1 MSTKAKVAA
10 KKEVVKDEPKPE
22 PVVETKPDVV
32 DEAVS
37 VDDEKKVTFDELMEQ
52 WTEQYKA
59 VRQAVLGLGGMQ
71 VQLRRAHNQAMRVQ
85 SQKKKPRRVAV
96 DSGILKPVAL
106 PAEAVVFLKD
116 VGVAIP
122 ESGLMR
128 RTELSGAIYDYVK
141 SKTLYKPDPSRETGF
156 DRKVIIPDEKLRKL
170 FSLGKDATLDFSSI
184 NSNLAVIY
192 KHAKEVAGDA
202 PVVSAPAPVPA
213 AAAPK
218 AAAPVKAAA
227 KGKAATTTA

>member
-1 MSTKAKVAA
+1 MSSTKAKVAA

-22 PVVETKPDVV
+22 PVVVESKPEVV
-32 DEAVS
+32 ENESDNE
-37 VDDEKKVTFDELMEQ
+37 DKKVTFDELMEQ
-52 WTEQYKA
+52 FNEQYKT
-59 VRQAVLGLGGMQ
+59 VRQGMLALGGMQ
-71 VQLRRAHNQAMRVQ
+71 VQLRRAHNQAMRAQ

-106 PAEAVVFLKD
+106 PLEAVAFLKD

-141 SKTLYKPDPSRETGF
+141 SKTLYKPDPSRETGY

-192 KHAKEVAGDA
+192 KHAKELAGETPA
-202 PVVSAPAPVPA
+202 VVSAPAPAPA
-213 AAAPK
+213 PTK
-218 AAAPVKAAA
+218 TVS
-227 KGKAATTTA
+227 KAATKGKTATA

>member
-1 MSTKAKVAA
+1 MSSTKATKVA

-22 PVVETKPDVV
+22 PVVDVKPEVV
-32 DEAVS
+32 ENESDNE
-37 VDDEKKVTFDELMEQ
+37 DKKVTFDELMEQ
-52 WTEQYKA
+52 WTEQYKN
-59 VRQAVLGLGGMQ
+59 VRQAVLALGGMQ
-71 VQLRRAHNQAMRVQ
+71 VQLRRAHNQAMRAQ

-106 PAEAVVFLKD
+106 PLEAVAFLKD

-141 SKTLYKPDPSRETGF
+141 SKTLYKPDPSRETGY

-192 KHAKEVAGDA
+192 KHAKELAGETPA
-202 PVVSAPAPVPA
+202 VVPAPAPAPA
-213 AAAPK
+213 KAAPK
-218 AAAPVKAAA
+218 AAA
-227 KGKAATTTA
+227 KGKTATA

>member
-1 MSTKAKVAA
+1 MSSTKATKVA

-22 PVVETKPDVV
+22 PVVEVKPEVV
-32 DEAVS
+32 ENESDNE
-37 VDDEKKVTFDELMEQ
+37 DKKVTFDELMEQ
-52 WTEQYKA
+52 WTEQYKN
-59 VRQAVLGLGGMQ
+59 VRQAVLALGGMQ
-71 VQLRRAHNQAMRVQ
+71 VQLRRAHNQAMRAQ

-106 PAEAVVFLKD
+106 PLEAVAFLKD

-141 SKTLYKPDPSRETGF
+141 SKTLYKPDPSRETGY

-192 KHAKEVAGDA
+192 KHAKELAGETPA
-202 PVVSAPAPVPA
+202 VVPAPAPAPA
-213 AAAPK
+213 KAAPK
-218 AAAPVKAAA
+218 AAA
-227 KGKAATTTA
+227 KGKTATA

>member
-1 MSTKAKVAA
+1 MSSTKATKVA

-22 PVVETKPDVV
+22 PVVEVKPEVV
-32 DEAVS
+32 ENESDNE
-37 VDDEKKVTFDELMEQ
+37 DKKVTFDELMEQ
-52 WTEQYKA
+52 FNEQYKT
-59 VRQAVLGLGGMQ
+59 VRQGMLALGGMQ
-71 VQLRRAHNQAMRVQ
+71 VQLRRAHNQAMRAQ

-106 PAEAVVFLKD
+106 PLEAVAFLKD

-141 SKTLYKPDPSRETGF
+141 SKTLYKPDPSRETGY

-202 PVVSAPAPVPA
+202 PVVSAPAPAAPARAA
-213 AAAPK
+213 AAAPAK
-218 AAAPVKAAA
+218 AT
-227 KGKAATTTA
+227 KGKAATNTA

>member
-1 MSTKAKVAA
+1 MSSTKAKAA

-22 PVVETKPDVV
+22 PVVVETKPEVV

-106 PAEAVVFLKD
+106 PAEAIVFLKD
-116 VGVAIP
+116 VGVTIP

-202 PVVSAPAPVPA
+202 PVVSAPAPAPVPA
-213 AAAPK
+213 KSAAAP
-218 AAAPVKAAA
+218 KAAA

>member
-59 VRQAVLGLGGMQ
+59 VRQAVLALGGMQ

-202 PVVSAPAPVPA
+202 PVVSAPAPAPA
-213 AAAPK
+213 PAKAAP
-218 AAAPVKAAA
+218 KAAA

>member
-1 MSTKAKVAA
+1 MSSTKAKAA

-22 PVVETKPDVV
+22 PVVVETKPEVV

-59 VRQAVLGLGGMQ
+59 VRQAVLALGGMQ

-202 PVVSAPAPVPA
+202 PVVSAPAPAPVPA
-213 AAAPK
+213 KSAAAP
-218 AAAPVKAAA
+218 KAAA

>member
-1 MSTKAKVAA
+1 MSSTKKVAA

-22 PVVETKPDVV
+22 PVVVETKPDVV
-32 DEAVS
+32 DEAAS

-59 VRQAVLGLGGMQ
+59 VRQAVLALGGMQ

-116 VGVAIP
+116 VGVTIP

-202 PVVSAPAPVPA
+202 PVVSAPAPAPA
-213 AAAPK
+213 PAKAAPK
-218 AAAPVKAAA
+218 AAAKS
-227 KGKAATTTA
+227 KAATTTA

>member
-1 MSTKAKVAA
+1 MSSTKATKVA

-22 PVVETKPDVV
+22 PVVEVKPEVV
-32 DEAVS
+32 ENESDNE
-37 VDDEKKVTFDELMEQ
+37 DKKVTFDELMEQ
-52 WTEQYKA
+52 WTEQYKN
-59 VRQAVLGLGGMQ
+59 VRQAVLALGGMQ
-71 VQLRRAHNQAMRVQ
+71 VQLRRAHNQAMRAQ

-106 PAEAVVFLKD
+106 PLEAVAFLKD

-141 SKTLYKPDPSRETGF
+141 SKTLYKPDPSRETGY

-192 KHAKEVAGDA
+192 KHAKELAGETPA
-202 PVVSAPAPVPA
+202 VVSAPAPAPA
-213 AAAPK
+213 PAKAAPK
-218 AAAPVKAAA
+218 AVA
-227 KGKAATTTA
+227 KGKTATA

>member
-1 MSTKAKVAA
+1 MSSTKATKVA
-10 KKEVVKDEPKPE
+10 KKEVVKDESKPE
-22 PVVETKPDVV
+22 PVVETKPEVV

-52 WTEQYKA
+52 FNEQYKA
-59 VRQAVLGLGGMQ
+59 AKQVVLGLGGMI
-71 VQLRRAHNQAMRVQ
+71 VQIRRAHNQAMRVQ

-116 VGVAIP
+116 VGVTIP

-202 PVVSAPAPVPA
+202 PVVSAPAPAPA
-213 AAAPK
+213 PAPAK
-218 AAAPVKAAA
+218 AAPVKATA
-227 KGKAATTTA
+227 KGKAAITTA

>member
-22 PVVETKPDVV
+22 PVVVETKPDVV
-32 DEAVS
+32 DEAAS

-59 VRQAVLGLGGMQ
+59 VRQAVLALGGMQ

-192 KHAKEVAGDA
+192 KHAKELAGDA
-202 PVVSAPAPVPA
+202 PVVSAPAPAPA
-213 AAAPK
+213 PAK
-218 AAAPVKAAA
+218 AAAPKAAA

>member
-22 PVVETKPDVV
+22 PVVVETKPEVV
-32 DEAVS
+32 DEAAS

-59 VRQAVLGLGGMQ
+59 VRQAVLALGGMQ

-116 VGVAIP
+116 VGVTIP

-202 PVVSAPAPVPA
+202 PVVSAPAPAPA
-213 AAAPK
+213 PAKAAP
-218 AAAPVKAAA
+218 KAAA
-227 KGKAATTTA
+227 KGKAASTTA

>member
-1 MSTKAKVAA
+1 MSSTKAKAA

-22 PVVETKPDVV
+22 PVVVETKPEVV

-202 PVVSAPAPVPA
+202 PVVSAPAPAPVPA
-213 AAAPK
+213 KSAAAP
-218 AAAPVKAAA
+218 KAAA

>member
-1 MSTKAKVAA
+1 MSSTKATKVA

-22 PVVETKPDVV
+22 PVVVETKPEVV
-32 DEAVS
+32 ENESDNE
-37 VDDEKKVTFDELMEQ
+37 DKKVTFDELMEQ
-52 WTEQYKA
+52 FNEQYKN
-59 VRQAVLGLGGMQ
+59 VRQGMLALGGMQ
-71 VQLRRAHNQAMRVQ
+71 VQLRRAHNQAMRAQ

-106 PAEAVVFLKD
+106 PVEAVAFLKD

-141 SKTLYKPDPSRETGF
+141 SKSLYKPDPSRETGF

-192 KHAKEVAGDA
+192 KNAKEVAGDA
-202 PVVSAPAPVPA
+202 PA
-213 AAAPK
+213 AAAPAPAPSTAAKK
-218 AAAPVKAAA
+218 APA

>member
-1 MSTKAKVAA
+1 MSSTKAKAA

-22 PVVETKPDVV
+22 PVVVETKPEVV
-32 DEAVS
+32 DEAAS

-59 VRQAVLGLGGMQ
+59 VRQAVLALGGMQ

-116 VGVAIP
+116 VGVTIP

-202 PVVSAPAPVPA
+202 PVVSAPAPAPVPA
-213 AAAPK
+213 KSAAAP
-218 AAAPVKAAA
+218 KAAA

>member
-22 PVVETKPDVV
+22 PVVVETKPEVV
-32 DEAVS
+32 DEAAS

-59 VRQAVLGLGGMQ
+59 VRQAVLALGGMQ

-116 VGVAIP
+116 VGVTIP

-141 SKTLYKPDPSRETGF
+141 SKTLYKPDPSRESGF
-156 DRKVIIPDEKLRKL
+156 DRKVLIPDEKLRKL

-202 PVVSAPAPVPA
+202 PVVSAPAPAPA
-213 AAAPK
+213 PAKAAP
-218 AAAPVKAAA
+218 KAAA
-227 KGKAATTTA
+227 KGKAASTTA

>member
-1 MSTKAKVAA
+1 MSSTKATKVA

-22 PVVETKPDVV
+22 PVVEVKPEVV
-32 DEAVS
+32 ENESDNE
-37 VDDEKKVTFDELMEQ
+37 DKKVTFDELMEQ
-52 WTEQYKA
+52 WTEQYKN
-59 VRQAVLGLGGMQ
+59 VRQAVLALGGMQ
-71 VQLRRAHNQAMRVQ
+71 VQLRRAHNQAMRAQ

-106 PAEAVVFLKD
+106 PLEAVAFLKD

-141 SKTLYKPDPSRETGF
+141 SKTLYKPDPSRETGY

-192 KHAKEVAGDA
+192 KHAKELAGETPA
-202 PVVSAPAPVPA
+202 VVSAPAPAPA
-213 AAAPK
+213 PAKAAPK
-218 AAAPVKAAA
+218 AAA
-227 KGKAATTTA
+227 KGKTATA

>member
-22 PVVETKPDVV
+22 PVVVETKPEVV

-192 KHAKEVAGDA
+192 KHAKELAGDA
-202 PVVSAPAPVPA
+202 PVVSAPAPAPVPA
-213 AAAPK
+213 KSAAAP
-218 AAAPVKAAA
+218 KAAA

>member
-1 MSTKAKVAA
+1 MSSTKATKVA

-22 PVVETKPDVV
+22 PVVVETKPEVV
-32 DEAVS
+32 ENESDNE
-37 VDDEKKVTFDELMEQ
+37 DKKVTFDELMEQ
-52 WTEQYKA
+52 WTEQYKN

-71 VQLRRAHNQAMRVQ
+71 VQLRRAHNQAMRAQ

-106 PAEAVVFLKD
+106 PVEAVAFLKD

-141 SKTLYKPDPSRETGF
+141 SKSLYKPDPSRETGF

-192 KHAKEVAGDA
+192 KNAKEVAGDA
-202 PVVSAPAPVPA
+202 PA
-213 AAAPK
+213 AAAPAPAPATAAKK
-218 AAAPVKAAA
+218 APA

>member
-22 PVVETKPDVV
+22 PVVETKPEVV

-59 VRQAVLGLGGMQ
+59 VRQAVLALGGMQ

-202 PVVSAPAPVPA
+202 PVVSAPAPAPA
-213 AAAPK
+213 PAKAAP
-218 AAAPVKAAA
+218 KAAA

>member
-1 MSTKAKVAA
+1 MSSTKKVAA

-22 PVVETKPDVV
+22 PVVVETKPEVV

-122 ESGLMR
+122 ESGRMR

-202 PVVSAPAPVPA
+202 PVVSAPAPAPA
-213 AAAPK
+213 PAKAAPK
-218 AAAPVKAAA
+218 AAAKS
-227 KGKAATTTA
+227 KAATTTA

>member
-22 PVVETKPDVV
+22 PVVVETKPEVV
-32 DEAVS
+32 DEAAS

-59 VRQAVLGLGGMQ
+59 VRQAVLALGGMQ

-116 VGVAIP
+116 VGVTIP

-202 PVVSAPAPVPA
+202 PVVSAPALAPA
-213 AAAPK
+213 PAKAAP
-218 AAAPVKAAA
+218 KAAA
-227 KGKAATTTA
+227 KGKAASTTA

>member
-22 PVVETKPDVV
+22 PVVVETKPEVV
-32 DEAVS
+32 DEAAS

-59 VRQAVLGLGGMQ
+59 VRQAVLALGGMQ

-116 VGVAIP
+116 VGVTIP

-192 KHAKEVAGDA
+192 KHAKEIAGDA
-202 PVVSAPAPVPA
+202 PVVSAPAPAPA
-213 AAAPK
+213 PAKAAP
-218 AAAPVKAAA
+218 KAAA

>member
-1 MSTKAKVAA
+1 MSSTKATKVA

-22 PVVETKPDVV
+22 PVVVETKPEVV
-32 DEAVS
+32 ENESDNE
-37 VDDEKKVTFDELMEQ
+37 DKKVTFDELMEQ
-52 WTEQYKA
+52 WTEQYKN
-59 VRQAVLGLGGMQ
+59 VRQAVLALGGMQ
-71 VQLRRAHNQAMRVQ
+71 VQLRRAHNQAMRAQ

-106 PAEAVVFLKD
+106 PVEAVAFLKD

-141 SKTLYKPDPSRETGF
+141 SKSLYKPDPSRETGF

-192 KHAKEVAGDA
+192 KNAKEVAGDA
-202 PVVSAPAPVPA
+202 PA
-213 AAAPK
+213 AAAPAPAPSTAAKK
-218 AAAPVKAAA
+218 APA

>member
-22 PVVETKPDVV
+22 PVVVETKPEVV

-202 PVVSAPAPVPA
+202 PVVSAPAPAPVPA
-213 AAAPK
+213 KSAAAP
-218 AAAPVKAAA
+218 KAAA

>member
-1 MSTKAKVAA
+1 MSSTKAKAA

-22 PVVETKPDVV
+22 PVVVETKPEVV

-106 PAEAVVFLKD
+106 PAEAIVFLKD
-116 VGVAIP
+116 VGVTIP

-202 PVVSAPAPVPA
+202 PVVSAPAPAPA
-213 AAAPK
+213 PAKSAAAP
-218 AAAPVKAAA
+218 KAAA

>member
-1 MSTKAKVAA
+1 MSSTKKVAA

-22 PVVETKPDVV
+22 PVVVETKPEVV

-116 VGVAIP
+116 VGVTIP

-202 PVVSAPAPVPA
+202 PVVSAPAPAPVPA
-213 AAAPK
+213 KSAAAP
-218 AAAPVKAAA
+218 KAAA

>member
-22 PVVETKPDVV
+22 PVVVETKPEVV

-59 VRQAVLGLGGMQ
+59 VRQAVLALGGMQ

-116 VGVAIP
+116 VGVTIP

-202 PVVSAPAPVPA
+202 PVVSAPAPAPA
-213 AAAPK
+213 PAKSAAAP
-218 AAAPVKAAA
+218 KAAA

>member
-1 MSTKAKVAA
+1 MSSTKATKVA

-22 PVVETKPDVV
+22 PVVEVKPEVV
-32 DEAVS
+32 ENESDNE
-37 VDDEKKVTFDELMEQ
+37 DKKVTFDELMEQ
-52 WTEQYKA
+52 FNEQYKT
-59 VRQAVLGLGGMQ
+59 VRQGMLALGGMQ
-71 VQLRRAHNQAMRVQ
+71 VQLRRAHNQAMRAQ

-106 PAEAVVFLKD
+106 PLEAVAFLKD

-141 SKTLYKPDPSRETGF
+141 SKTLYKPDPSRETGY

-192 KHAKEVAGDA
+192 KHAKELAGETPA
-202 PVVSAPAPVPA
+202 VVSAPAPAPA
-213 AAAPK
+213 KAAPK
-218 AAAPVKAAA
+218 AAA
-227 KGKAATTTA
+227 KGKTATA